1 AALVE
6 IDEDGL
12 ADEVLRYQAKI
23 GSPSEHIALT
33 RLAGRLSLPSTQL
46 WLTHNCPQGT
56 QPLTAARYPAPNWT
70 PAGGWRVDK
79 ALVFAHTLQE
89 S

>member
-1 AALVE
+1 
-6 IDEDGL
+6 
-12 ADEVLRYQAKI
+12 
-23 GSPSEHIALT
+23 
-33 RLAGRLSLPSTQL
+33 STQL

-89 S
+89 SRFNSEIRSAAGAMGLMQVKTGAAIDIGRRNGVN